1 MINYINY
8 WLVNYTTTTLA
19 PGLKMQLL
27 LLKEESKL
35 VVQSA
40 IEFVKNNHRT
50 TIYSEP
56 NTSVV
61 FYEMITNNNAPVR
74 VYNRK
79 LEPIKNITYPHATD
93 FSINRS

>member
-1 MINYINY
+1 
-8 WLVNYTTTTLA
+8 
-19 PGLKMQLL
+19 MQLL
-27 LLKEESKL
+27 FLKEESKL

-61 FYEMITNNNAPVR
+61 FYEMITNNNAPVY

-79 LEPIKNITYPHATD
+79 LEPIKNTYPHATD
-93 FSINRS
+93 FSKSTEVKLDVKTSTR